1 MAESIGLDPMRSFV
15 WQGLDAADWAKKV
28 YKTTNA
34 GWLYEFTSDS
44 CIITGKRKSVFGKII
59 TIFGVSI

>member
-1 MAESIGLDPMRSFV
+1 MRSFV